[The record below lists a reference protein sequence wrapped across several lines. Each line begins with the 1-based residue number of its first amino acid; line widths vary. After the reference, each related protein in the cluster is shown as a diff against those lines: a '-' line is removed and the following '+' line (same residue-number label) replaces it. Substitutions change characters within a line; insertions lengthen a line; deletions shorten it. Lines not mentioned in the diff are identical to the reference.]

1 MNATWRCRYIAPMV
15 SRTAGASAQLAS
27 RSELDAV
34 LSFEMAARQIVRAGE
49 RDERHLALQVHRT
62 DGVAHGGRER
72 PVGIQSQRAGAG
84 CGLRPRDRDT
94 RPRLVI
100 VAARIWDQQIAR
112 VVAPAQEHQQKARPA
127 GWRGIQAAGNADAR
141 ERGAA
146 EL

>member
-72 PVGIQSQRAGAG
+72 PVGIQIRARCCPEFRNG
-84 CGLRPRDRDT
+84 CATDRPCRRT
-94 RPRLVI
+94 
-100 VAARIWDQQIAR
+100 
-112 VVAPAQEHQQKARPA
+112 
-127 GWRGIQAAGNADAR
+127 G
-141 ERGAA
+141 
-146 EL
+146 